1 MSKGRG
7 NSSKIDENSIT
18 AWRRKKMEIYVEK
31 TPREIFLNEII
42 DLGCY

>member
-18 AWRRKKMEIYVEK
+18 AWRRKNGNLCRENAERNFVE
-31 TPREIFLNEII
+31 
-42 DLGCY
+42 